1 MRRGF
6 ARKAPAL
13 SARLAARLQMR
24 VRDSRTGKRE
34 GGGGHQRDSEGAVV
48 VSITSSHAR

>member
-13 SARLAARLQMR
+13 SAHLVATNESERQQ
-24 VRDSRTGKRE
+24 DTEE
-34 GGGGHQRDSEGAVV
+34 GGGEGGSERKRG
-48 VSITSSHAR
+48 